1 MVANLNPGDRMAL
14 RKARVSKPETVEL
27 PDPAEVEKR
36 MAEMGLPLDVALGA
50 VRRGQNARDFCTA
63 AHPRTFPGNNAW
75 AETNAGIREAQGA
88 KGWQLDDEDNIPK
101 VISPDKSIVITA
113 LSGNERTG
121 LRDREHPASTRHP
134 RREAGMRIVLRNNQL
149 ELELL
154 REPVAKETSVAKKGK
169 SVAFGPTWFLL
180 YYRDKDIVRS
190 ELSLAIEVSKTGVL
204 KKWSE
209 RLILPEINML
219 DGGAPKDTGSE
230 SLKDVDVPVERRV
243 G

>member
-1 MVANLNPGDRMAL
+1 MAS
-14 RKARVSKPETVEL
+14 RKARTTQPETIEM
-27 PDPAEVEKR
+27 PDPAEVERR
-36 MAEMGLPLDVALGA
+36 MKEMGMPMDVALTA
-50 VRRGQNARDFCTA
+50 LRRGQNARDFCTA

-88 KGWQLDDEDNIPK
+88 KGWTLDDEDNIPK

-121 LRDREHPASTRHP
+121 LRDRERPASTRHP
-134 RREAGMRIVLRNNQL
+134 RREAGMRIVLRNMQL
-149 ELELL
+149 ELLE
-154 REPVAKETSVAKKGK
+154 ESQPPHKSGANDGK
-169 SVAFGPTWFLL
+169 PVAFGPTWFLL
-180 YYRDKDIVRS
+180 YYRDKDIIRS
-190 ELSLAIEVSKTGVL
+190 ELSLAVEVSNTGVL

-219 DGGAPKDTGSE
+219 DGNPQKDTGTE
-230 SLKDVDVPVERRV
+230 TLKEVDVPVERRV